1 MPRDELENEEDD
13 DGSFL
18 LSLSLQCASM
28 KLLIDEGLKMHNH
41 MNSLLLWFSSLEASK
56 LILSRLIF
64 MDRNV
69 EIGGSFREFFAPISR
84 ITKSVITCQA
94 KISTKRTKRKRD
106 CCWAYDLVAHFD
118 VWLDWKRFA
127 SN

>member
-56 LILSRLIF
+56 LMLSRLIF

-69 EIGGSFREFFAPISR
+69 GTGGSFS
-84 ITKSVITCQA
+84 
-94 KISTKRTKRKRD
+94 KISLPFRG
-106 CCWAYDLVAHFD
+106 
-118 VWLDWKRFA
+118 
-127 SN
+127 SQNQ